1 MPEAGVR
8 RCLLCH
14 GSDAGSE
21 SWPHDGLK
29 VNELNAQ
36 TQTPVGPL
44 TGRDILAACAV
55 IVIWG
60 LNFVAMKLA
69 LVDFTPFQLGA
80 IRYVFAAIPLIFLVR
95 FPSSAWKWLLAYG
108 LCQGV
113 GQFGLLF
120 VALNVGMTAALAS
133 VLMQTQVFFTALFG
147 YFFLHER
154 LTRPLQLGLVCAAV
168 GLGCFAM
175 NYVGGNAQAAL
186 VVGTTIAGF
195 LLNLGAASMWAGSN
209 IIARKAQQHI
219 ERFDALGFVVW
230 SSIVPIVPFIV
241 ASWIFDPMQTRWVW
255 TAASWQSWASVAY
268 LGWFATILAYAL
280 WTGLLRRHPANRIAP
295 FSLGVPVIGLVTG
308 VLALGETVTGWQ
320 FAGSIFIVLSLGVV
334 VLWKPKA
341 NNKSGGREIKNSL
354 EIAK

>member
-1 MPEAGVR
+1 M
-8 RCLLCH
+8 
-14 GSDAGSE
+14 
-21 SWPHDGLK
+21 
-29 VNELNAQ
+29 NELNAQ
-36 TQTPVGPL
+36 THSPAGPL

-80 IRYVFAAIPLIFLVR
+80 TRYVFAALPLILLVR
-95 FPSSAWKWLLAYG
+95 FPRSSWKWLLGYG

-154 LTRPLQLGLVCAAV
+154 LTRQLQLGLACAAV

-175 NYVGGNAQAAL
+175 NYVGASAQAAL
-186 VVGTTIAGF
+186 VVGTTVAGF
-195 LLNLGAASMWAGSN
+195 LLNLGAAAMWAGSN

-230 SSIVPIVPFIV
+230 SSIVPIVPFIA
-241 ASWIFDPMQTRWVW
+241 ASWVFDPPESRWVW
-255 TAASWQSWASVAY
+255 VAASWQSWASVAY

-280 WTGLLRRHPANRIAP
+280 WTGLLRRHAANRIAP

-308 VLALGETVTGWQ
+308 VLALGETITGWQ
-320 FAGSIFIVLSLGVV
+320 FAGSICIVLSLAVV
-334 VLWKPKA
+334 VFWKPA
-341 NNKSGGREIKNSL
+341 PTNKSGGLSIKRPLNT
-354 EIAK
+354 AR